1 MMLGKRKF
9 RKEQK
14 RLCNSFKYAFSGIG
28 ACFRSERN
36 MKIHVTI
43 LCLVV
48 LGGILCEINFME
60 WLICLILFGLVLSAE
75 LINTAIE
82 TTIDLCMPNLH
93 PKAKLAKDTAAGAV
107 LVLAMVAAL
116 IGLLIFIPKLVVL
129 LKTLI

>member
-1 MMLGKRKF
+1 
-9 RKEQK
+9 
-14 RLCNSFKYAFSGIG
+14 
-28 ACFRSERN
+28 